1 MGCAKRSTAVTED
14 MIEIYRRFATGTL
27 GRARAKDLLGEHWE
41 ETAQIASIRDA
52 QEANEE
58 GGYSADELSQIFS

>member
-1 MGCAKRSTAVTED
+1 MGGAKRSTSVTED
-14 MIEIYRRFATGTL
+14 MIEIYRRFVSGTL
-27 GRARAKDLLGEHWE
+27 GRARATDLLGEHWE

-58 GGYSADELSQIFS
+58 SGYSANELSQIFS